1 MMVKKYLFILLFT
14 AVFWSCGDEQ
24 TLEVDT
30 ISMEDL
36 MGDSSSVID
45 SSLTILK
52 DTVVNIPNSDFG
64 RLTFSFLNTFDTLPL
79 KVGHSFD
86 RFGYSQSNKISFI
99 EKSNLADSLNLDV
112 VNLYQYYFTDSLK
125 LNNAFYNWLDCFSK
139 TCTELKINQN
149 ESGFSSN
156 PEQIIIYDTIAVFT
170 EYSNSDA
177 FLNHNSMIM
186 DTIKKNFGND
196 YRYKL
201 QLNQKGDLS
210 W

>member
-1 MMVKKYLFILLFT
+1 M
-14 AVFWSCGDEQ
+14 
-24 TLEVDT
+24 
-30 ISMEDL
+30 
-36 MGDSSSVID
+36 
-45 SSLTILK
+45 
-52 DTVVNIPNSDFG
+52 
-64 RLTFSFLNTFDTLPL
+64 
-79 KVGHSFD
+79 
-86 RFGYSQSNKISFI
+86 
-99 EKSNLADSLNLDV
+99 
-112 VNLYQYYFTDSLK
+112 
-125 LNNAFYNWLDCFSK
+125 DCFSK